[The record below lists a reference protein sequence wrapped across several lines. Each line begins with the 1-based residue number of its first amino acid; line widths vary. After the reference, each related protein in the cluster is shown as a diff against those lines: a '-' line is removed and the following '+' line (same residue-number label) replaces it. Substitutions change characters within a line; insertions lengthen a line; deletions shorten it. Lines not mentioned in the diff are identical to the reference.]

1 VKTAT
6 VLACNVVVGFAASL
20 AVFGCREPN
29 GLDTL
34 SPERCDARVA
44 ADDETVGIV
53 AQAVALWDEAL
64 PECALAMAT
73 DGRGV
78 RVRRS
83 ATPLGYMTAHG
94 DRCPSLGPA
103 CYPVMG
109 LTTAVVW
116 LDGSWTPS
124 VVLAEAASVHTA
136 LHEMGHVLAFDRGHD
151 VPGGLMGAPTDPTV
165 TTVDARAVAWFRG
178 GVGGR

>member
-1 VKTAT
+1 VRLALA
-6 VLACNVVVGFAASL
+6 LACAA
-20 AVFGCREPN
+20 VGCREPD
-29 GLDTL
+29 GSGTL

-53 AQAVALWDEAL
+53 APAVAMWDAAL
-64 PECALAMAT
+64 PECDVAMSL

-78 RVRRS
+78 LVRRS
-83 ATPLGYMTAHG
+83 TTPLGYMTAHG

-103 CYPVMG
+103 CYPVTG

-124 VVLAEAASVHTA
+124 VVLAESASVHTA
-136 LHEMGHVLAFDRGHD
+136 LHEMGHVLAWHRGHD
-151 VPGGLMGAPTDPTV
+151 APGGLMGAPTDPSV
-165 TTVDARAVAWFRG
+165 DTVDARAVAWFRG
-178 GVGGR
+178 EVGGR